1 MTSPRILISGAGV
14 AGLSLARRL
23 EQLGIAHVLIEKRA
37 AAPISSA
44 GIALPFNAIQAL
56 RQLGLA
62 EPVLAAAHEVSE
74 VSYTKKDGRVLG
86 RANLRDAP
94 LNQDKFVA
102 MRRSDLHAILM
113 DGIAPRIHF
122 QTTIES
128 FDARPDGVQVNSAN
142 SAVHGHYD
150 LVVSAEGIHS
160 DLRQRSFADET
171 TTVDHNVANW
181 RFVVDYPQHGLQP
194 IYMLARSEMFMAY
207 PIGPDALYC
216 YAHVY
221 DDARHY
227 AKRDPQQ
234 SLRHLFGGFG
244 GQVGAILDRLGAQPI
259 VSGRLESVV
268 KPYYAKGRIVFIG
281 DASNA
286 CSPLLQQGA
295 ACAFEDALCLAEQ
308 LHVHPVDGA
317 IEAYQKL
324 RAPRVDWIVK
334 ASDGPLKMM
343 KMMRS
348 PLGAFMRNMLIRRK
362 GPLNAHGWKELA
374 LR

>member
-1 MTSPRILISGAGV
+1 MTSPRILISGAGI

-23 EQLGIAHVLIEKRA
+23 QQLGIEHVLIEKRDA
-37 AAPISSA
+37 VPPGGA

-62 EPVLAAAHEVSE
+62 ERVLAMAHEVSE
-74 VSYTKKDGRVLG
+74 VSYTKKDGSVLG
-86 RANLRDAP
+86 RASLLEAP
-94 LNQDKFVA
+94 LDQDKFVA
-102 MRRSDLHAILM
+102 MRRSDLHAILL
-113 DGIAPRIHF
+113 DGIASRIHF

-142 SAVHGHYD
+142 PAVHGHYD
-150 LVVSAEGIHS
+150 LVVSAEGLNS
-160 DLRQRSFADET
+160 ELRQRSFAGEA

-194 IYMLARSEMFMAY
+194 IYMFGRSEMFMAY

-221 DDARHY
+221 DDAGHY
-227 AKRDPQQ
+227 AKRDAQQ
-234 SLRHLFGGFG
+234 SLRQLFGGFG
-244 GQVGAILDRLGAQPI
+244 GPVGAIL
-259 VSGRLESVV
+259 GRLDAQSVLGGRLQSVV

-281 DASNA
+281 DAGNA

-308 LHVHPVDGA
+308 LHQSPVDAA

-324 RAPRVDWIVK
+324 RAPRVDWIVS

-343 KMMRS
+343 KTMRS
-348 PLGAFMRNMLIRRK
+348 PLGALMRNMLIRRK
-362 GPLNAHGWKELA
+362 GPLNAHGWKQLA

>member
-1 MTSPRILISGAGV
+1 MTSPRILISGAGI

-23 EQLGIAHVLIEKRA
+23 DQLGIAHVLIEKRA
-37 AAPISSA
+37 AAPTGGA

-62 EPVLAAAHEVSE
+62 EPVLAAAHQVAEVI
-74 VSYTKKDGRVLG
+74 YTKKDGAVLG
-86 RANLRDAP
+86 RASLHDAP
-94 LNQDKFVA
+94 LDQDKFVA
-102 MRRSDLHAILM
+102 MRRSDLHAILL
-113 DGIAPRIHF
+113 DGIAPRIHY
-122 QTTIES
+122 QSTIES

-142 SAVHGHYD
+142 PAVQGHYD

-160 DLRQRSFADET
+160 ELRQRSFAGET
-171 TTVDHNVANW
+171 TTVDHNVTNW

-194 IYMLARSEMFMAY
+194 TYMFGRSEMFMAY
-207 PIGPDALYC
+207 PISPDALYC

-221 DDARHY
+221 DDANDY
-227 AKRDPQQ
+227 ATRDAPQ
-234 SLRHLFGGFG
+234 SLRQLFGSFG
-244 GQVGAILDRLGAQPI
+244 GPVDAILDRLGTQP
-259 VSGRLESVV
+259 VLGGRLQSVV
-268 KPYYAKGRIVFIG
+268 KPFYAKGRIVFIG
-281 DASNA
+281 DAGNA

-308 LHVHPVDGA
+308 LHSLPVDSA
-317 IEAYQKL
+317 IDAYQKR
-324 RAPRVDWIVK
+324 RAPRVDWIVS

-343 KMMRS
+343 KTMRS

-362 GPLNAHGWKELA
+362 GPLNAHGWKQLA